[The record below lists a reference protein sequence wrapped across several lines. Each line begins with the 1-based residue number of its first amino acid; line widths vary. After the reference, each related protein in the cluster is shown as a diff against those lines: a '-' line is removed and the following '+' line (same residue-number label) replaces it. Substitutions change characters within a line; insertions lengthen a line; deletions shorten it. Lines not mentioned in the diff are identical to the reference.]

1 MALSDANGFDS
12 PATGSAERLRIRVFV
27 QNEAGRNVK
36 NYHDEKTLK
45 FRHSKTVSHAYPYP
59 YGFIIGTDG
68 HDGCNVDCFILTDRH
83 LATGTIVEC
92 EAIGLMEQY
101 EDGVED
107 YNVLARL
114 PGETAEV
121 TAEVMTALRGHI
133 EAVFRHI
140 EGKRMD
146 SGEFSGPDAA
156 IAYIEAHREMS

>member
-1 MALSDANGFDS
+1 MNDAAASDS
-12 PATGSAERLRIRVFV
+12 PAPAGAGIARYRVFV

-36 NYHDEKTLK
+36 NYHDEKTLE
-45 FRHSKTVSHAYPYP
+45 FRHSKVVSHPYPYP

-68 HDGCNVDCFILTDRH
+68 HDGCNVDCFILTGQQ

-114 PGETAEV
+114 PGEAAEV
-121 TAEVMTALRGHI
+121 TPEVITALRDHI
-133 EAVFRHI
+133 DAVFRHI
-140 EGKRMD
+140 DGKRMD
-146 SGEFSGPDAA
+146 AGEFSGADAA
-156 IAYIEAHREMS
+156 IAYIEAHREKS